1 MAEIWGVAIAAVA
14 SAGSAAMS
22 ARAADKGSKEQ
33 QKHDKETARMQIEEG
48 RKDIEWQD
56 NLADFRGQQSKQR
69 RLQARANSFDKFSDE
84 VPKRPALLELV
95 KPVRPE
101 FAPDPVKVDAGKK
114 KKDGF
119 FKKASG
125 LRKLKKLF

>member
-1 MAEIWGVAIAAVA
+1 MAEIWVAAVA
-14 SAGSAAMS
+14 TVGSAALS
-22 ARAADKGSKEQ
+22 ARAATKG
-33 QKHDKETARMQIEEG
+33 QKDQNKFDKETMRMQFEEG

-56 NLADFRGQQSKQR
+56 NLADYRGQQAKQR
-69 RLQARANSFDKFSDE
+69 RFQARANSFDKFTED

-95 KPVRPE
+95 KPERPE
-101 FAPDPVKVDAGKK
+101 MTPEPVKVDTGKK

-119 FKKASG
+119 LKKASG